1 MSTRACLVIALA
13 WLLSLA
19 AITVG
24 ARFQSTQPRQSHAGV
39 NHDLPSPTANASSTP
54 PSANQARRYVPFAA
68 PKVMSGEDLGFR
80 VEGMYGEQPVG
91 GLVIRV
97 NGNWVEAGFNPQ
109 TRPF

>member
-1 MSTRACLVIALA
+1 MSLRACLIIGLA

-19 AITVG
+19 AVTT
-24 ARFQSTQPRQSHAGV
+24 ALRFQSTRSSHDGGV
-39 NHDLPSPTANASSTP
+39 DRSLPPDVNVGSSATSSAS
-54 PSANQARRYVPFAA
+54 QARRYVPFAA
-68 PKVMSGEDLGFR
+68 PKVMSGEELGFR

-91 GLVIRV
+91 GIVIRV